1 MTKLLDLVLRA
12 HGGLERWREV
22 QRLDVRLSLTGSGTT
37 LIACEKSG
45 RLARLI
51 DLEPNYCD
59 VIIQRW
65 QQFSGGTARHAVS
78 GQCFDEAAV
87 REPATAFQQARE
99 VSV

>member
-1 MTKLLDLVLRA
+1 MKPVELVERA
-12 HGGLERWREV
+12 IRNSSKARDTI
-22 QRLDVRLSLTGSGTT
+22 LDVFGVQYDA

-78 GQCFDEAAV
+78 GQCFNEAAV